1 MTSTTATAAGMA
13 AGSGGD
19 YPVQVTFDP
28 NTSINRLWGIP
39 IVGWLV
45 RWVALI
51 PHAIVLWL
59 MGILV
64 GLSVLVSWI
73 PVLLLGRQA
82 QMLVSLYATYM
93 RYWIRVAAWGL
104 FLSGPY
110 PPIIP
115 GDSDYPVNVT
125 VDGSGSI
132 NRLWGI
138 PFFGIWVRSILIIP
152 HYILLFIL
160 YFPVA
165 FFALLSFAFVLFTGR
180 MPTIAYAVI
189 GGFLR
194 ISARSSAYI
203 LLVPVRYPP
212 ISLT

>member
-1 MTSTTATAAGMA
+1 MTSTSATAAGMA

-19 YPVQVTFDP
+19 YPVQVTFDQD
-28 NTSINRLWGIP
+28 TSINRLWGIP
-39 IVGWLV
+39 ILGWMV
-45 RWVALI
+45 RWIALI
-51 PHAIVLWL
+51 PHFIVLWL
-59 MGILV
+59 LGIV
-64 GLSVLVSWI
+64 TGLSVLVSWI
-73 PVLLLGRQA
+73 PVLFMGRQA
-82 QMLVSLYATYM
+82 QMLVSLYTTYL
-93 RYWIRVAAWGL
+93 RYTTRVVAWAM

-138 PFFGIWVRSILIIP
+138 PFLGIWVRAILIIP
-152 HYILLFIL
+152 HAILLFIL

-165 FFALLSFAFVLFTGR
+165 FFALLSFAFILFTGR
-180 MPTIAYAVI
+180 MPTMAYAVI

-194 ISARSSAYI
+194 ISIRCSAYI
-203 LLVPVRYPP
+203 FLMPVRYPP